1 MSAPPRKPAQARK
14 PAAPRKPAQ
23 ARKPAAPRK
32 PAQARKPAAPRKPAA
47 RRKAPAP
54 PRRPRRSGP
63 PVDRRILERR
73 RRVREEAA
81 RRRRRVTMSVLA
93 LGLVLGGAYGVSRS
107 PLFAVGEVRIAGV
120 PAEQAAQVRKIAG
133 VGTGGN
139 VLDVDTAA
147 VTGRVEEL
155 AWVKDARVRR
165 LPGAIEIRVV
175 PRVAVAVI
183 RLPGAA
189 WMIDGEGWVMGGGA
203 PEGLAL
209 VEAPDAVLPPVGER
223 VADAGI
229 RNALAVHAALPESL
243 RAMVERYHAP
253 SARGLRLRL
262 VPPAPAQDAAAGP
275 GAADPGAEAPS
286 DEERPGVWVRFGLA
300 ERAEAKG
307 RVIELLLA
315 QAREQA
321 AQAGRPVAEG
331 QLPPGIAELD
341 VRAPDNP
348 VLIPSGADA

>member
-1 MSAPPRKPAQARK
+1 
-14 PAAPRKPAQ
+14 
-23 ARKPAAPRK
+23 
-32 PAQARKPAAPRKPAA
+32 
-47 RRKAPAP
+47 
-54 PRRPRRSGP
+54 
-63 PVDRRILERR
+63 
-73 RRVREEAA
+73 
-81 RRRRRVTMSVLA
+81 MSVLTLA
-93 LGLVLGGAYGVSRS
+93 LVLGGAYGVSRS

-120 PAEQAAQVRKIAG
+120 PAEQAAQVRKVAG
-133 VGTGGN
+133 IGTGGN

-147 VTGRVEEL
+147 VTDRVEDL

-189 WMIDGEGWVMGGGA
+189 WMIDEEGWVMGGGA
-203 PEGLAL
+203 PAGLAL
-209 VEAPDAVLPPVGER
+209 IEAPDAVLPPVGER

-229 RNALAVHAALPESL
+229 RNALAVHAALPEEL
-243 RAMVERYHAP
+243 RALVDRYHAP

-262 VPPAPAQDAAAGP
+262 VPPADEPAAADAEAGADAGDDESGPAAETGP
-275 GAADPGAEAPS
+275 GI
-286 DEERPGVWVRFGLA
+286 WVRFGLA
-300 ERAEAKG
+300 DRAEAKA

-321 AQAGRPVAEG
+321 AQAGLPVPEG
-331 QLPPGIAELD
+331 QLPSGIAELD

-348 VLIPSGADA
+348 VLIPAGADA